1 MIDAIIKELIH
12 QREFLGQET
21 VETIY
26 FGGGTPSLLTAL
38 EINTLMDTISYNFH
52 LGSECEITLETN
64 PDDLSFEKIKELKQ
78 TAINRLSIGVQSFFD
93 EDLRWMNRAH
103 KAEQGKYAIQASQDA
118 GFSNITVDLIYGYP

>member
-1 MIDAIIKELIH
+1 MAGIYIHIPFCKQACYYCDFHFSTSLKYKNEMIDAIIKELIH
-12 QREFLGQET
+12 QREFLGQEM

-38 EINTLMDTISYNFH
+38 EINTLMDTISHNFH

-78 TAINRLSIGVQSFFD
+78 T
-93 EDLRWMNRAH
+93 
-103 KAEQGKYAIQASQDA
+103 
-118 GFSNITVDLIYGYP
+118 